1 MIPHVM
7 THESLTAQ
15 DWDWTVAQLG
25 GAELISSSA
34 RQSKAFVRAREVHSA
49 IDLLRLTLAYC
60 LGHVGLRSTAA
71 WAEATGLA
79 SLSDVALLGRLRNT
93 GDWLS
98 QLIGGLLAKVC
109 PPAAKGRIIRI
120 LDGTSV
126 TKFGREAKCSN
137 GLWRIHASFELPG
150 ERFDFLELTDEKGG
164 ERIDRIPVVPGEI
177 RIGDAGF
184 LQVDQIGTVMSQGAD
199 VLVRASWR
207 HARWL
212 DSDGEPLDLL
222 GILKAASKVGH
233 IDRPIWLGRKK
244 GSPPLAMRLVA
255 LRKPTAAFAEAR
267 RKARRAAQKEGRE
280 ASKGTLAASQWI
292 ILVTSLS
299 KEKFSPED
307 ILKLYRMRWRIELA
321 FKRLKSL
328 VGLRSPPV
336 KDPRLAKPWILSH
349 LLMILLVE
357 PLMDEFG
364 VSPS

>member
-1 MIPHVM
+1 M

-15 DWDWTVAQLG
+15 DWDWTVAKLG
-25 GAELISSSA
+25 GAELISSLA

-98 QLIGGLLAKVC
+98 QLIGGLLKKVC
-109 PPAAKGRIIRI
+109 PPAAKGRMIRV
-120 LDGTSV
+120 LDGSSV
-126 TKFGREAKCSN
+126 TKFGREAKSSN

-164 ERIDRIPVVPGEI
+164 ERIDRVPVVPGEI
-177 RIGDAGF
+177 RIGDAGL
-184 LQVDQIGTVMSQGAD
+184 LQVDQIGAVMAEGAD

-212 DSDGEPLDLL
+212 NKNGRPLDLL
-222 GILKAASKVGH
+222 ALLKAARAASH
-233 IDRPIWLGRKK
+233 IDRPIWLGRSK
-244 GSPPLAMRLVA
+244 GAAPLSMRLIA
-255 LRKPTAAFAEAR
+255 LRKPSAAAAEAR
-267 RKARRAAQKEGRE
+267 RKAKRAAQREGRQ
-280 ASKGTLAASQWI
+280 ASAGTLAASEWV
-292 ILVTSLS
+292 ILITSLS
-299 KEKFSPED
+299 KENFSTDD

-328 VGLRSPPV
+328 VGLRSPPA

>member
-1 MIPHVM
+1 
-7 THESLTAQ
+7 
-15 DWDWTVAQLG
+15 
-25 GAELISSSA
+25 
-34 RQSKAFVRAREVHSA
+34 
-49 IDLLRLTLAYC
+49 
-60 LGHVGLRSTAA
+60 
-71 WAEATGLA
+71 
-79 SLSDVALLGRLRNT
+79 LRNT
-93 GDWLS
+93 GEWLS
-98 QLIGGLLAKVC
+98 QLIGRLLKKVC
-109 PPAAKGRIIRI
+109 PQSAQGRVIRI

-126 TKFGREAKCSN
+126 TKAGRQAKQSN
-137 GLWRIHASFELPG
+137 SLWRIHASFEVPG

-164 ERIDRIPVVPGEI
+164 ERIDRVPVVPGEI
-177 RIGDAGF
+177 RIGDAAF
-184 LQVDQIGTVMSQGAD
+184 LQVDQIGTVMAQGAD

-212 DSDGEPLDLL
+212 DKNAEPLDLL
-222 GILKAASKVGH
+222 GLLKAAGSVGQ

-244 GSPPLAMRLVA
+244 GTPPLAMRLVA
-255 LRKPTAAFAEAR
+255 LRKPAAAMAEAR
-267 RKARRAAQKEGRE
+267 RKARVAAQREGRQVS
-280 ASKGTLAASQWI
+280 AGTLSASEWV

-299 KEKFSPED
+299 KDSFSTED

-336 KDPRLAKPWILSH
+336 KDPRLAKPWLLSH